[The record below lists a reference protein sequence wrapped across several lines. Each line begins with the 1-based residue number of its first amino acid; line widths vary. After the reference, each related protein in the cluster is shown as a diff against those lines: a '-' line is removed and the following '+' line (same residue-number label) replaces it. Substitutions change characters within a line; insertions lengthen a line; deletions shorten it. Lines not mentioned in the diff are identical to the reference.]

1 MNMRW
6 SSVLGVAA
14 LSITLRHSSA
24 LAPIATDHEAIDVGA
39 KGDVSVEKARSK
51 SGALMRSA
59 HPGAHS
65 EDEHGPEKHHAH
77 HEHNKEH
84 KHGEKHHQHHEGA
97 DTELAHTEPAA
108 KGFSAVDPEKIHA
121 NHEHGSKSHVDHDAQ
136 EHKDGDEADESHK
149 KSKPHQHKF
158 HHTSVDAEGDS
169 LEEEDSEFL
178 PVLGINNPS
187 DLAYRAMDIMMGI
200 ASIIPEDYPF
210 VCICGN
216 DGVCVEPTAAPGG
229 AAGCK
234 MRLGQMAAAPGTTLS
249 VAIAL
254 VAIIAAMLN

>member
-1 MNMRW
+1 MRW

-24 LAPIATDHEAIDVGA
+24 LAPIATDHEAIGVGS
-39 KGDVSVEKARSK
+39 KGDVSVEKPRSK
-51 SGALMRSA
+51 SGALMRS
-59 HPGAHS
+59 HSGAHS
-65 EDEHGPEKHHAH
+65 EDEHGSEKHHAH

-84 KHGEKHHQHHEGA
+84 NHGEKHHQHHEGA
-97 DTELAHTEPAA
+97 DTQLADTEPAA

-121 NHEHGSKSHVDHDAQ
+121 NHEHASKSHVDHEAQ
-136 EHKDGDEADESHK
+136 EHKDADEGDESHK

-158 HHTSVDAEGDS
+158 HHASVDAEGDS
-169 LEEEDSEFL
+169 LAEEEEDSEFL

-200 ASIIPEDYPF
+200 ASIIPEDYPY
-210 VCICGN
+210 VCICDLTGK
-216 DGVCVEPTAAPGG
+216 CVEPGSAPGKES
-229 AAGCK
+229 GCK

-249 VAIAL
+249 VAITF
-254 VAIIAAMLN
+254 VAMIAAMLN